1 MQKTKRLLLA
11 LSQQLAAFNHQL
23 TTHLLYLRG
32 RNSRN
37 CLCHFVFRYEKNA
50 PVRSAGRLADAVRY
64 VLQQPRFQEDEDI
77 TTRTL
82 PPLPEAPDTTGGKVA
97 PPNPATRE
105 INAVNATEDIKKM
118 QPVM

>member
-1 MQKTKRLLLA
+1 MKKTLLFGLLA
-11 LSQQLAAFNHQL
+11 GSLMLSATSCSNPDFK
-23 TTHLLYLRG
+23 R
-32 RNSRN
+32 
-37 CLCHFVFRYEKNA
+37 
-50 PVRSAGRLADAVRY
+50 
-64 VLQQPRFQEDEDI
+64 DEDI